1 MSWLAALDALA
12 GLNVPGV
19 RTHYHLSELPGVLP
33 AADLPALL
41 PVFPD
46 AAGDDEG
53 LAALTCDGGAW
64 KAVLNV
70 EHVLLWGPLAAGD
83 AGREALP
90 GLLTLVDATLAALA
104 TDGTLGGALHEPLAV
119 TGVLVGPVVW
129 GGVRYHAARF
139 RHRWVRIVG

>member
-1 MSWLAALDALA
+1 MSWLAAFDALA
-12 GLNVPGV
+12 TLSVAGV
-19 RTHYHLSELPGVLP
+19 RTLYRLSELPGALP
-33 AADLPALL
+33 AADLPALV
-41 PVFPD
+41 PVFPSGADDRD
-46 AAGDDEG
+46 A

-90 GLLTLVDATLAALA
+90 GLLAAVDATLAALA
-104 TDGTLGGALHEPLAV
+104 ADGTLGGALHEPLAV
-119 TGVLVGPVVW
+119 TGVTVGPVGW
-129 GGVRYHAARF
+129 GGVRYHGARF